1 MSTRARI
8 ELDPAAIEAF
18 CQRHQI
24 AKLSL
29 FGSVL
34 RDDFDDESDV
44 DVLIELEPGAAVN
57 LWTLAGVR
65 GDLVDLLGREVDVT
79 TPTLLSPYIRKRVID
94 SAETVFVR
102 RR

>member
-1 MSTRARI
+1 VATRARI
-8 ELDPAAIEAF
+8 ELDPGEIEAF

-44 DVLIELEPGAAVN
+44 DVLIELEPGASVN

-65 GDLVDLLGREVDVT
+65 GGLVDLLGRDVDVT
-79 TPTLLSPYIRKRVID
+79 TPALLSPYIRKRVLD
-94 SAETVFVR
+94 SAEAVYVR